1 VFVFYIVI
9 RVVQDISNNSSIQSG
24 TIILFI
30 NAVDKAVWL
39 ANCVPSSGYTYLK
52 ISVQLV

>member
-1 VFVFYIVI
+1 MFVFYIVI